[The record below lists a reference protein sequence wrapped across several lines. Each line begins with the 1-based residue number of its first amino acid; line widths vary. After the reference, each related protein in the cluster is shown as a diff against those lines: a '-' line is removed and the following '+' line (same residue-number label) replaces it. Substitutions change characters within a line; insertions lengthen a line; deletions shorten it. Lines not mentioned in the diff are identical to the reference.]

1 MPQRPHLIVCTTCQ
15 AGREL
20 APGETPDGALLFAA
34 VAGLLAE
41 GGTADLHGSSCM
53 ANCERGCSAA
63 LAMDGKWTYF
73 LGHLR
78 PEHAADLLA
87 YARTY
92 AASAT
97 GTVMPSRRPASLR
110 NIVLGR
116 VPPQEF
122 AA

>member
-1 MPQRPHLIVCTTCQ
+1 VPQRPHLIVCTTCQ

-20 APGETPDGALLFAA
+20 APGETPAGALLFSA

-41 GGTADLHGSSCM
+41 GGATELRGASCM

-63 LAMDGKWTYF
+63 LAMAGKWTYF
-73 LGHLR
+73 LGNLR
-78 PEHAADLLA
+78 PEHAADLLT
-87 YARTY
+87 YAQTY

-110 NIVLGR
+110 HIVLGR